1 MSEFI
6 TLKTDILSINEEI
19 KDFIDENQ
27 VMSICEK
34 DIEDAISSMM
44 QLRTSFRKN
53 MIEIKTKFQQE
64 YDEEFNS
71 ICINTL
77 IDVKNYLKYIRDHKI
92 QMNMK
97 EVQYQ
102 ADVDIQKEKSMVFIA
117 EDVERSLTQ
126 LEYTYSQDIN
136 SLGNEELLNLK
147 SEVDAN
153 DKKFQELLTFTT
165 NNKPF
170 LAAIADIDE
179 RYRQLTSLK
188 ETFENS
194 VRKLNEN
201 RELNKHSLFN
211 ESKLN
216 IQLNKF
222 KGYDSRTDIYT
233 FKSNFEKIYLRT
245 TPEKLLPDLLIKNFL
260 EEPALSLIKGVTN
273 IIEI

>member
-1 MSEFI
+1 
-6 TLKTDILSINEEI
+6 
-19 KDFIDENQ
+19 
-27 VMSICEK
+27 
-34 DIEDAISSMM
+34 
-44 QLRTSFRKN
+44 
-53 MIEIKTKFQQE
+53 MIEIKAKFQQE
-64 YDEEFNS
+64 HDEEFNS
-71 ICINTL
+71 ICNNTL

-126 LEYTYSQDIN
+126 LDYTYSQDIN

-153 DKKFQELLTFTT
+153 DKKFQRIVDKFQELLTFIT

-194 VRKLNEN
+194 LRKLNEN

-216 IQLNKF
+216 IQLNKL
-222 KGYDSRTDIYT
+222 KGYDSSTDINT

-245 TPEKLLPDLLIKNFL
+245 TPEKLLPNLLIKNFL
-260 EEPALSLIKGVTN
+260 EEPALIDQRGNEHHRNLKKTQAVVR
-273 IIEI
+273 

>member
-245 TPEKLLPDLLIKNFL
+245 TPEKLLPNLLIKNFL

>member
-1 MSEFI
+1 
-6 TLKTDILSINEEI
+6 
-19 KDFIDENQ
+19 
-27 VMSICEK
+27 
-34 DIEDAISSMM
+34 
-44 QLRTSFRKN
+44 
-53 MIEIKTKFQQE
+53 
-64 YDEEFNS
+64 
-71 ICINTL
+71 
-77 IDVKNYLKYIRDHKI
+77 
-92 QMNMK
+92 MK
-97 EVQYQ
+97 EVQSQ

-126 LEYTYSQDIN
+126 LDYTYSQDIN

-153 DKKFQELLTFTT
+153 DKKFQRIVDKFQELLTFIT

-194 VRKLNEN
+194 LRKLNEN

-222 KGYDSRTDIYT
+222 KGCDSRTDIYT

-245 TPEKLLPDLLIKNFL
+245 TPEKLLPNLLIKNFL
-260 EEPALSLIKGVTN
+260 EEPALIDQRGNEHHRNLKKTQAVVR
-273 IIEI
+273 

>member
-1 MSEFI
+1 
-6 TLKTDILSINEEI
+6 
-19 KDFIDENQ
+19 
-27 VMSICEK
+27 
-34 DIEDAISSMM
+34 
-44 QLRTSFRKN
+44 

-64 YDEEFNS
+64 HDEEFNS
-71 ICINTL
+71 ICNNTL

-97 EVQYQ
+97 EVQSQ

-126 LEYTYSQDIN
+126 LDYTYSQDIN

-153 DKKFQELLTFTT
+153 DKKFQRIVDKFQELLTFIT

-194 VRKLNEN
+194 LRKLNEN

-216 IQLNKF
+216 IQLNKL
-222 KGYDSRTDIYT
+222 KGYDSSTDINT

-245 TPEKLLPDLLIKNFL
+245 TPEKLLPNLLIKNFL
-260 EEPALSLIKGVTN
+260 EVPALSLIKGVTN

>member
-170 LAAIADIDE
+170 LAANADIDE

>member
-19 KDFIDENQ
+19 KDFIDENL

-44 QLRTSFRKN
+44 QLRTSFRRK

-71 ICINTL
+71 ICNNTL
-77 IDVKNYLKYIRDHKI
+77 IDVKNYLKYIKDHKI

-126 LEYTYSQDIN
+126 LEFTYSQDIN

-211 ESKLN
+211 IS
-216 IQLNKF
+216 
-222 KGYDSRTDIYT
+222 
-233 FKSNFEKIYLRT
+233 
-245 TPEKLLPDLLIKNFL
+245 
-260 EEPALSLIKGVTN
+260 EPALSLIKGVTN
-273 IIEI
+273 INEI

>member
-1 MSEFI
+1 
-6 TLKTDILSINEEI
+6 
-19 KDFIDENQ
+19 
-27 VMSICEK
+27 
-34 DIEDAISSMM
+34 
-44 QLRTSFRKN
+44 
-53 MIEIKTKFQQE
+53 
-64 YDEEFNS
+64 
-71 ICINTL
+71 
-77 IDVKNYLKYIRDHKI
+77 
-92 QMNMK
+92 MK

-102 ADVDIQKEKSMVFIA
+102 ADVDIQKEKSMVFTA

-201 RELNKHSLFN
+201 KELNKHSLFN

-222 KGYDSRTDIYT
+222 KSYDSRTDIYT

-245 TPEKLLPDLLIKNFL
+245 TPEKLLPNLLIKNFV
-260 EEPALSLIKGVTN
+260 EVPALSLIKGVTN